1 MYKFKIKEINLSS
14 QNNPFDLVPKAIN
27 IVIGPNNSGKS
38 RFLKELR
45 DYLSGDFRNI
55 RMINNIDYDYPSDLA
70 ELDQSY
76 QLSQKMY
83 KDVYGNWVMRVY
95 TNKPNSELD
104 MDSSLENY
112 YSHNFHSYGNSTWEE
127 FYEAPIKDKN
137 RNEFFERFGPLFFN
151 YIGTEERLTISKT
164 QKNYGLD
171 SNSLNYLSAY
181 KFSNKL
187 LEALRVNIKNL
198 FGKDIYLDTHS
209 LGDKITF
216 RVGTDLDYIRNNAQ
230 PSQEDI
236 NRLYK
241 ESKLD
246 DQGDGIKSYVS
257 TFLSL
262 NHAEGDILLI
272 DEPEAFLHPPL
283 ARQLGELIGRTQ
295 NDKQIFV
302 ATHSVE
308 VLKGVLSQNTNVNI
322 IRITQPTPGVNEIQL
337 VDNNLLQ
344 TILTTPLLRVSR
356 VMEGLFCN
364 KVVITESEADE
375 LVYQELTEKLFPQ
388 SGLYFAHAQNKQTL
402 VDIAKLYQKIG
413 IKYEMITDFDVIRIP
428 SEFQKF
434 LDLMPL
440 TDKEK
445 QRYLNYSNK
454 LREMVDAS
462 VSTEGKTEDEIKSA
476 QKSARDKVYHECG
489 LAYFSAFVDKIKVAF
504 ELFSKHHLH
513 ILESGELETILV
525 PYGVSYVSDKKVW
538 IELAMNKIQDMTA
551 ESIPQ
556 DSQIYKLISNV
567 ITD

>member
-1 MYKFKIKEINLSS
+1 MYKFKIKGISLSS
-14 QNNPFDLVPKAIN
+14 QSVPFDFVPKSIN

-45 DYLSGDFRNI
+45 NYLSGDFKNI

-70 ELDQSY
+70 ELDRSY
-76 QLSQKMY
+76 RLSRKMY
-83 KDVYGNWVMRVY
+83 KDVNGNWVMRVY
-95 TNKPNSELD
+95 TNKPNFEQD
-104 MDSSLENY
+104 MNSSLESI
-112 YSHNFHSYGNSTWEE
+112 YSYNFTAYGNSNWEE
-127 FYEAPIKDKN
+127 LYETPIKEKN
-137 RNEFFERFGPLFFN
+137 RNEFFERLGPLFFN

-164 QKNYGLD
+164 QNNYGLD
-171 SNSLNYLSAY
+171 SSSLNYLSAY
-181 KFSNKL
+181 KFNNQL
-187 LEALRVNIKNL
+187 LDSLQINIKKL
-198 FGKDIYLDTHS
+198 FDKDIYLDTHT
-209 LGDKITF
+209 LGNKIVF
-216 RVGTDLDYIRNNAQ
+216 RVGKDLDYIRKAAQ
-230 PSQEDI
+230 PSQDDV
-236 NRLYK
+236 NRLFE

-246 DQGDGIKSYVS
+246 DQGDGLKSYVS

-262 NHAEGDILLI
+262 NYSEGDVLLI

-283 ARQLGELIGRTQ
+283 ARQLGELIGRTH

-337 VDNNLLQ
+337 VDNDLLQ

-402 VDIAKLYQKIG
+402 VDIAKLYKKIG
-413 IKYEMITDFDVIRIP
+413 IKFEMITDFDVIRIP

-440 TDKEK
+440 TDREK
-445 QRYLNYSNK
+445 QRYLSYSNK
-454 LREMVDAS
+454 LREVVNAS
-462 VSTEGKTEDEIKSA
+462 VDTDGKTEDEIKSA

-489 LAYFSAFVDKIKVAF
+489 LSYFSDFSDRIKTAFD
-504 ELFSKHHLH
+504 LFSKHHLH

-551 ESIPQ
+551 ESISQ
-556 DSQIYKLISNV
+556 DSQIYKLISSVV
-567 ITD
+567 IG